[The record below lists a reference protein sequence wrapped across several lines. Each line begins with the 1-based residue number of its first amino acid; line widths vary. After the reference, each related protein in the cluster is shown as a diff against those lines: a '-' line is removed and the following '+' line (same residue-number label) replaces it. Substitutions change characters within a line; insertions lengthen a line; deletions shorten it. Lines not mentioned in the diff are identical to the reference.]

1 MFVNAMPSGD
11 VSIVCK
17 HRMVLVKKPSYLVRV
32 YVIGHRYITETILK
46 LYITH
51 QTENKA
57 FDCFDVLSDS
67 YILIGYTNA
76 IIILT

>member
-32 YVIGHRYITETILK
+32 YVIGHRYITETIL
-46 LYITH
+46 
-51 QTENKA
+51 
-57 FDCFDVLSDS
+57 
-67 YILIGYTNA
+67 
-76 IIILT
+76 